1 MDVKS
6 YSKKIHKNRYF
17 MFKNIWVDPQEILS
31 NFYFQL
37 RILQLSVKQM
47 LIL

>member
-1 MDVKS
+1 
-6 YSKKIHKNRYF
+6 
-17 MFKNIWVDPQEILS
+17 MFKNIWVDPQEIWS

-47 LIL
+47 LILLIYPIELNLFYLFQ